1 MSKRLLAIAMLA
13 ALLVPAS
20 AGAEFYS
27 YEDRNGTLHFVDDAG
42 KIPSEYRQKKQVR
55 KDKYD
60 DLPEEERAQM
70 LENEHQERAAA
81 RRSEAEQQEQSR
93 LARSEK
99 EKRAALERRRMAL
112 TTPVVISGRQIFV
125 PVKLANG
132 SAATEALLLL
142 DTGATSTVITP
153 EVAARLKIE
162 QADNVRVQV
171 VGGRVL
177 KVKRTVLKQI
187 QVGPVQRTD
196 QEVIIVNQ
204 RGGGMG
210 DGLLGM
216 SFLAG
221 LKYTID
227 FQNQTI
233 NWIP

>member
-1 MSKRLLAIAMLA
+1 
-13 ALLVPAS
+13 
-20 AGAEFYS
+20 
-27 YEDRNGTLHFVDDAG
+27 
-42 KIPSEYRQKKQVR
+42 
-55 KDKYD
+55 
-60 DLPEEERAQM
+60 
-70 LENEHQERAAA
+70 
-81 RRSEAEQQEQSR
+81 
-93 LARSEK
+93 
-99 EKRAALERRRMAL
+99 
-112 TTPVVISGRQIFV
+112 
-125 PVKLANG
+125 
-132 SAATEALLLL
+132 
-142 DTGATSTVITP
+142 
-153 EVAARLKIE
+153 
-162 QADNVRVQV
+162 V